1 MEGIQTLSRLDA
13 ALINEKRTIDFFV
26 EQAKHIRNPLGKE
39 MFQDLAEKGRRN
51 FRMLYRFRRHR
62 ASKGTGMNDSPENPA
77 AASLDGADD
86 FENGLSREIAQA
98 LTEYDD
104 YTILEA
110 ASSLIDKASAYFSL
124 FSERI
129 KDPDE
134 RELFRSLAGMKHEH
148 FLDIRDIEEYLKD
161 PGSWF
166 AEMEH
171 HGLDGA

>member
-1 MEGIQTLSRLDA
+1 MEGIQSLSRLDA
-13 ALINEKRTIDFFV
+13 ALINEKRTIDFFM
-26 EQAKHIRNPLGKE
+26 EQAKNIKNPLGKD

-51 FRMLYRFRRHR
+51 FRMLYRFRRRR
-62 ASKGTGMNDSPENPA
+62 AGERPGLNDSLENSA
-77 AASLDGADD
+77 AAFEGSEDD
-86 FENGLSREIAQA
+86 FEKRLSREIARA
-98 LTEYDD
+98 LADYDD

-110 ASSLIDKASAYFSL
+110 ASSLIDKASAFFSH
-124 FSERI
+124 FSEMI
-129 KDPDE
+129 KDPAE

-148 FLDIRDIEEYLKD
+148 FLDIRDVEEYLKD